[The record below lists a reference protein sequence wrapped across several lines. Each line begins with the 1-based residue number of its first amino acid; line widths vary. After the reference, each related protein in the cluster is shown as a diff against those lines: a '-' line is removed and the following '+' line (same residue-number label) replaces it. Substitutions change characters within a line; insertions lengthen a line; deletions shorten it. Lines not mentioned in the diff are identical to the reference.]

1 MLWRNW
7 PENGDYKL
15 NKRTSGVLYV
25 NIRMFCV
32 CLILLLFF
40 LVTRGVWASF
50 RAPQLIPGSTEHPAS
65 PVDR

>member
-1 MLWRNW
+1 M
-7 PENGDYKL
+7 
-15 NKRTSGVLYV
+15 
-25 NIRMFCV
+25 
-32 CLILLLFF
+32 LILECFVYVLFYYYFF